1 MNKTKKS
8 VSLPSMEQVE
18 GEKKR
23 LKHKAAYKKALS
35 GTIYV
40 LVVVAAVSVLI
51 SSLIL
56 PVLQI
61 SGDSMEPT
69 LHSGEIV
76 VAIKTKNFETGDL
89 CCFSWNNRTLIKRV
103 IAGPGEWVDIK
114 DDGTV
119 YVNYKK
125 IEEPYVTGKS
135 LGETDLTYPY
145 QVPENSYFVLGD
157 QRETSIDSRNTV
169 IGCIYKD
176 QFIGKVQFRI
186 WPFTNIGFVSE

>member
-1 MNKTKKS
+1 MKKIKKEIL
-8 VSLPSMEQVE
+8 LPSMEQIE

-23 LKHKAAYKKALS
+23 LKHKAAYQKALS
-35 GTIYV
+35 GTIYA
-40 LVVVAAVSVLI
+40 LVIVAAVSVLI
-51 SSLIL
+51 ASLVL

-69 LHSGEIV
+69 LHSGEII
-76 VAIKTKNFETGDL
+76 VAVKTKNLETGNL
-89 CCFSWNNRTLIKRV
+89 CCFSWNNKTLIKRI

-114 DDGTV
+114 ADGTV

-145 QVPENSYFVLGD
+145 QVPDNSYFVLGD
-157 QRETSIDSRNTV
+157 QRDTSIDSRNTV

-176 QFIGKVQFRI
+176 QLIGKVQFRI
-186 WPFTNIGFVSE
+186 WPISSIGLVSE